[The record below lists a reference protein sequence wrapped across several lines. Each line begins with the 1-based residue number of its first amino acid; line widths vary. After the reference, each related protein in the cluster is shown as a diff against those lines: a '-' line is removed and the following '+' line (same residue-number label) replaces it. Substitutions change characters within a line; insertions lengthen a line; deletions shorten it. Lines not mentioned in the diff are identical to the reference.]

1 MNNEFIWPV
10 RVYYEDTDAGGVVY
24 YANYLKF
31 YERAR
36 SEWLNQ
42 LKIDQPRLLNENI
55 AFVVRKAEIDYIRPA
70 KLNDSLQIT
79 TRIHRLRAV
88 SIDFE
93 QEISIVH
100 PEHGVGQENRK
111 QENKTAENSTVIN
124 RAKIKVACLN
134 INSFIPCRIPN
145 QVKEELQRVS

>member
-1 MNNEFIWPV
+1 MNSEFIWPI

-36 SEWLNQ
+36 SEWLNA
-42 LKIDQPRLLNENI
+42 LNIDQPLLLSEKV
-55 AFVVRKAEIDYIRPA
+55 AFVVRKAEIDYIKPA
-70 KLNDSLQIT
+70 RLNDSLQII
-79 TRIHRLRAV
+79 TRIKRLKAV

-93 QEISIVH
+93 QQISIIKSGFE
-100 PEHGVGQENRK
+100 PELI
-111 QENKTAENSTVIN
+111 NKV
-124 RAKIKVACLN
+124 KIKVACLN
-134 INSFIPCRIPN
+134 IESFIPCRIPS

>member
-1 MNNEFIWPV
+1 MNSEFIWPI

-36 SEWLNQ
+36 SEWLNA
-42 LKIDQPRLLNENI
+42 LNIDQPRLLSEQV
-55 AFVVRKAEIDYIRPA
+55 AFVVRKAEIDYIKPA
-70 KLNDSLQIT
+70 RLNDSLQII
-79 TRIHRLRAV
+79 TRIKRLKAV

-93 QEISIVH
+93 QQISIIKSGVE
-100 PEHGVGQENRK
+100 PELI
-111 QENKTAENSTVIN
+111 NKV
-124 RAKIKVACLN
+124 KIKVACLN
-134 INSFIPCRIPN
+134 IESFIPCRIPQ

>member
-1 MNNEFIWPV
+1 MKSEFIWPI

-36 SEWLNQ
+36 SEWLNA
-42 LKIDQPRLLNENI
+42 LKIDQPRLLNEQI
-55 AFVVRKAEIDYIRPA
+55 VFVVRKAEVDYIKPA
-70 KLNDSLQIT
+70 RLNDNLQIT
-79 TRIHRLRAV
+79 TRINRLKAV

-93 QEISIVH
+93 QQISIV
-100 PEHGVGQENRK
+100 
-111 QENKTAENSTVIN
+111 NSDEEPVIIN
-124 RAKIKVACLN
+124 RSKIKVACLKLD
-134 INSFIPCRIPN
+134 SFVPCRIPI

>member
-1 MNNEFIWPV
+1 MSSEFIWPI

-36 SEWLNQ
+36 SEWLNE
-42 LKIDQPRLLNENI
+42 LKIDQPRLLAENV
-55 AFVVRKAEIDYIRPA
+55 AFVVRKAEVDYIKPA
-70 KLNDSLQIT
+70 RLNDNLQII
-79 TRIHRLRAV
+79 TRIKRLKAV

-93 QEISIVH
+93 QEISIVKFSS
-100 PEHGVGQENRK
+100 GADV
-111 QENKTAENSTVIN
+111 NSVADEETKIVIN

-134 INSFIPCRIPN
+134 SDSFIPCRIPN
-145 QVKEELQRVS
+145 QVKEELQRVG